1 MADITYKPAVEVNGR
16 TWFLHSLTY
25 RDADGGKY
33 SVYFYALSKEHASYI
48 VDEIRNTAEL
58 DRDSIIGIYD

>member
-1 MADITYKPAVEVNGR
+1 MADITYKPTVEVNGR

-25 RDADGGKY
+25 RDADERKY

-48 VDEIRNTAEL
+48 VEEIRSTAEL
-58 DRDSIIGIYD
+58 DSDTILGVYD